1 MMLRDTVGLIPRN
14 NWDYGVDAL
23 LVAASGIYRN
33 ASGAPSV
40 ANLFG
45 QDPVW
50 TNAGRTSLY
59 AILGALHLPAG
70 AQVGVPLFCCSVV
83 FDAICQAGLTP
94 RFIDSGVDD
103 YNLSTEDLRKK
114 RSGLAAV
121 VPVHM
126 FGKPADMDAIDAAA
140 EGIPVIEDCAQSLLS
155 TYKGKLTG
163 LLSTVSFFS
172 FRCGK
177 YISAGEGSAI
187 ICRDGELHDEIERVV
202 ASFPPRS
209 APGMIT
215 DALTTFAKATL
226 YNRPWY
232 GLAGFPVGMR
242 LDRRLNLTAKGG
254 FETGQDGGHAAR
266 AHRRAHPGLPG
277 EGGSS
282 AGACTSAARHLDT
295 GRVRASGREPRPRQE
310 LVPVPIE
317 VRRHGAARS
326 DGGSPA
332 RARHRHGQ
340 VPRRHHRC
348 GPRAAT
354 AMAAIART
362 PSGCPGRRCSCPS
375 TTPWIAATSSTSPPP
390 STKATVLSK
399 DHEGVRAGSFRQ

>member
-1 MMLRDTVGLIPRN
+1 MVDAAPRN

-23 LVAASGIYRN
+23 LGAASGVYRH
-33 ASGAPSV
+33 ASGAPNF
-40 ANLFG
+40 ARLFG
-45 QDPVW
+45 QDPLW

-59 AILGALHLPAG
+59 AILKALHLPAG

-94 RFIDSGVDD
+94 RFIDSSVDD
-103 YNLSTEDLRKK
+103 YNLSIEDLQKK

-126 FGKPADMDAIDAAA
+126 FGEPADMDAIDAAA
-140 EGIPVIEDCAQSLLS
+140 DGIPVIEDCAQSLLS
-155 TYKGKLTG
+155 TYKGNLTG

-202 ASFPPRS
+202 ATFPPRS

-226 YNRPWY
+226 YNRPLY

-254 FETGQDGGHAAR
+254 FETGQAARHAAGAR
-266 AHRRAHPGLPG
+266 RRAHPGLPR
-277 EGGSS
+277 EGGPS
-282 AGACTSAARHLDT
+282 AGARTRAARRLDA
-295 GRVRASGREPRPRQE
+295 GRVRA
-310 LVPVPIE
+310 
-317 VRRHGAARS
+317 
-326 DGGSPA
+326 
-332 RARHRHGQ
+332 
-340 VPRRHHRC
+340 
-348 GPRAAT
+348 
-354 AMAAIART
+354 
-362 PSGCPGRRCSCPS
+362 
-375 TTPWIAATSSTSPPP
+375 
-390 STKATVLSK
+390 
-399 DHEGVRAGSFRQ
+399 AG